1 MLPEGYLRLLT
12 RLTRARARPGRAP
25 LRPRSCLLGAA
36 PPCVR
41 QVPPPLPAPGPPRL
55 CSLCRVLED
64 PPGGRGAGITTA
76 VSFTLGDPSEGGRR
90 GRGGVTGCH
99 RSLGWQWWGGG
110 GQAGPGRV
118 AERCRPGWES
128 PPPLATGWAL
138 PTFGSLC
145 PGSAGIRA
153 QRVGSAPLGARRA
166 RSHPGVAPR
175 DAASTLPCAKYR
187 HVVVFTS
194 VQGIRRTGVSS
205 QLQAMFNPPRCVT
218 LPQRCGETRSGSEP
232 PRSGLHTLR
241 GPIPELPSSPNFPG
255 VKRSERVWPWECF
268 RKSGHS
274 CRPENCGDLSLRL
287 AKEPAKDGLGGRR
300 RPRKSPP
307 FSEGCVLLQ
316 CLLPVPQMSPES
328 NFSALRLIFFARGL
342 SLALIVP
349 IN

>member
-1 MLPEGYLRLLT
+1 MLGSLL
-12 RLTRARARPGRAP
+12 P
-25 LRPRSCLLGAA
+25 LASPS
-36 PPCVR
+36 
-41 QVPPPLPAPGPPRL
+41 
-55 CSLCRVLED
+55 
-64 PPGGRGAGITTA
+64 GI
-76 VSFTLGDPSEGGRR
+76 PRR
-90 GRGGVTGCH
+90 GDA
-99 RSLGWQWWGGG
+99 GGG
-110 GQAGPGRV
+110 GASLGVTAVWGGNGGGGGGRLAPGGWLSAAGRAG
-118 AERCRPGWES
+118 S
-128 PPPLATGWAL
+128 PPPTLATGWAL

-287 AKEPAKDGLGGRR
+287 AEEPAKDGLGGRR